1 MSQELFTTMTRKGQ
15 ITVPADIRRALGI
28 KVGDKI
34 ALSLREGTSI
44 EVILRPVQSVALS
57 TYAMAPARSEP
68 VSLQTMRE
76 QFEDGLTEDALRG
89 LEAPNPAP

>member
-28 KVGDKI
+28 KIGDKI
-34 ALSLREGTSI
+34 ALTLREGASM
-44 EVILRPVQSVALS
+44 EVILRPVQSVSLS

-68 VSLQTMRE
+68 VSLETMRE
-76 QFEDGLTEDALRG
+76 QFEEGLTEDALRG
-89 LEAPNPAP
+89 LETPNPAP